1 MTGSGVGKKLRQIEG
16 LTDWPRSICAAE
28 FREVSDMRT
37 ARQLSIVALTILFA
51 AVALVAGE
59 RAIAVV
65 IAPNSGNAAPLSP
78 RETSIVPQ
86 PALSSPWPAPTNRR
100 GPERAEHEK
109 TFAWLLLLL
118 KEHRGAR

>member
-65 IAPNSGNAAPLSP
+65 IAPNSGNAASLSP
-78 RETSIVPQ
+78 RETSIVTQ
-86 PALSSPWPAPTNRR
+86 PAPSSPWPAHTRR
-100 GPERAEHEK
+100 DPERAEHEK

>member
-1 MTGSGVGKKLRQIEG
+1 
-16 LTDWPRSICAAE
+16 
-28 FREVSDMRT
+28 MRT

-78 RETSIVPQ
+78 RETSIVTQ
-86 PALSSPWPAPTNRR
+86 PAPSSPWPAPTRR
-100 GPERAEHEK
+100 DPERAEHEK

>member
-1 MTGSGVGKKLRQIEG
+1 LTGSGVGKKLRQIEG

-37 ARQLSIVALTILFA
+37 ARQLSIIALTILFA

-78 RETSIVPQ
+78 RETSIVTQ
-86 PALSSPWPAPTNRR
+86 PAPSSPWPAPTRR
-100 GPERAEHEK
+100 DPERAEHEK

>member
-37 ARQLSIVALTILFA
+37 ARQLSIIALTILFA

-78 RETSIVPQ
+78 RETSIVTQ
-86 PALSSPWPAPTNRR
+86 PAPSSPWPAPTRR
-100 GPERAEHEK
+100 DPERAEHEK
-109 TFAWLLLLL
+109 TFAWLLLFL

>member
-1 MTGSGVGKKLRQIEG
+1 LTGSGVGKKLRQIEG

-78 RETSIVPQ
+78 RETSIVTQ
-86 PALSSPWPAPTNRR
+86 PAPSSPWPAPTRR
-100 GPERAEHEK
+100 DPERAEHEK